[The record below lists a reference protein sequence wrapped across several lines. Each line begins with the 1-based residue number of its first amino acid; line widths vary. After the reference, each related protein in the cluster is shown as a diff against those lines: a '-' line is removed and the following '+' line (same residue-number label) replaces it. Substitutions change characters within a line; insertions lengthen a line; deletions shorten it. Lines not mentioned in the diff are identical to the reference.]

1 MSIKLQL
8 SSHIKRQKNFY
19 YFVLHK
25 KINKGQKKYQTGN
38 IMGLNTVISSW
49 KKILFGLKLRL
60 AN

>member
-8 SSHIKRQKNFY
+8 SSRIKR
-19 YFVLHK
+19 
-25 KINKGQKKYQTGN
+25 QKKYQTGN
-38 IMGLNTVISSW
+38 IMGLNTVINSW